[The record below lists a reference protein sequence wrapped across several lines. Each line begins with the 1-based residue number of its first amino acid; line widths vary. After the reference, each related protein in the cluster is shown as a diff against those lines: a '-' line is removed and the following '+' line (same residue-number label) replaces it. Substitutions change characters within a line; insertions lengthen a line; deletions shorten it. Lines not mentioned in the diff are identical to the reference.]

1 MQNKYFPYPERTT
14 TTKAVKSFYFLYA
27 LIVMCCFYP
36 YKFDDAYLPF
46 LSGKSAI
53 AMIAFFLLTILLFIS
68 RRININTSRRYLGLA
83 FVMQSIGFS
92 IYILKQGGNIN
103 AYITQFSMMALA
115 VLLVALID
123 SQIGLASFFKRY
135 NKWLLLM
142 AIGGTVTFFL
152 VLLGAIGPLYPF
164 VDSSDDEMMFNY
176 ILTFT
181 QFDLNTGSSFR
192 YAGFFDEP
200 GAIAYWGMYG
210 ILMNRMFIK
219 NERIENL
226 LIICLLFTFSLGFYA
241 QLALYFVFF
250 RLNTRNIGKTVLLV
264 ICLIAIIIGFNLTK
278 GTKYNFIYKSTIER
292 VISTEEQSSSSS
304 NAFAIDNRENQT
316 NEALRAFE
324 ENPLFGGNTKDELV
338 TNNIYEPLA
347 LYGIVGSFFIL
358 FPFIMLVAEGI
369 RNQDTYLIK
378 VCAVIFLGFAH
389 RPFHNAFLYFFII
402 YAILYMYKQM
412 YGKGVRLKNCKA

>member
-1 MQNKYFPYPERTT
+1 
-14 TTKAVKSFYFLYA
+14 
-27 LIVMCCFYP
+27 
-36 YKFDDAYLPF
+36 
-46 LSGKSAI
+46 
-53 AMIAFFLLTILLFIS
+53 
-68 RRININTSRRYLGLA
+68 
-83 FVMQSIGFS
+83 
-92 IYILKQGGNIN
+92 
-103 AYITQFSMMALA
+103 
-115 VLLVALID
+115 
-123 SQIGLASFFKRY
+123 
-135 NKWLLLM
+135 
-142 AIGGTVTFFL
+142 
-152 VLLGAIGPLYPF
+152 
-164 VDSSDDEMMFNY
+164 
-176 ILTFT
+176 
-181 QFDLNTGSSFR
+181 
-192 YAGFFDEP
+192 
-200 GAIAYWGMYG
+200 
-210 ILMNRMFIK
+210 MNRMFIK

-324 ENPLFGGNTKDELV
+324 ENPFFGGNTKDELV